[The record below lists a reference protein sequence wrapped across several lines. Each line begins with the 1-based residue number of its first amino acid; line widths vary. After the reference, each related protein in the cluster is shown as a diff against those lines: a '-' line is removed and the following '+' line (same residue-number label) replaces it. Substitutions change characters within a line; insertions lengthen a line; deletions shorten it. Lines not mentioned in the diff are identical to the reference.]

1 MEKKLPSK
9 KIEIES
15 HVLKVCKKNEQ
26 LPFINAFKF
35 EPPSAQEDYL
45 GVLVGIV
52 QIFDYSEN
60 SAYLPNLIS
69 QVIKKEYYSNRK
81 RSTEDSFEAALH
93 KVNLAL
99 TELAQHEVIQWL
111 GKTHAVIAAIANDE
125 IFFTQVG
132 GGKILLIRDQKIND
146 ISRGL
151 DDGEG
156 DGHPIKTFSNVS
168 SGKVIPNDKIIFV
181 NESAITCLGWE
192 NLKRHVKAFNS
203 SEFDNLISSTIELET
218 DNSALITINII
229 ESHPMVK
236 KITPKQGKKTN
247 PENKNEIN
255 FFGKKDDLKKEIAE
269 TKKPTTTSTI
279 NDNDVSLTPKANQTK
294 SIEDT
299 VGVIKQEIYIRGD
312 EENDIPKVKISEN
325 KLANLLKNTLGKL
338 SFLSLAFLKQKIGE
352 NLIFILK
359 KIKKKEMNQ
368 AVFNQVKKTA
378 NFSRKKFGKIL
389 DFSKNILSKIFSLS
403 KNTAFE
409 QGAFWKTKEIPSRI
423 NEIDSE
429 VKRMETL
436 KIQGRLEISKNF
448 FIAKNTTGLEKI
460 KIFKD
465 KLISNSNF
473 LFKKKNLLGKKGTKI
488 FFSLVGTI
496 TIIIALVV
504 IRSFW
509 QFIHKPLNNNIPTEN
524 QTENQITEST
534 QSKIE
539 FEVVEKLNSKVVN
552 TTILKDEIF
561 SLTEDGNFFSLD
573 LTNNAFKK
581 IDLDSNIPKSK
592 VIAAMPPLQLIFIV
606 SNRTVFSYSPVTK
619 KFFPNNIAI
628 PEDAIISS
636 ADTYLTYLYLLAE
649 NKKEIYQFPRA
660 QGGFGERK
668 VWLKQPLDMENP
680 KKIAISD
687 SILIADEFGTLEKYF
702 SGKKEKTF
710 NFEHQFLDPQEIFI
724 RPIPG
729 TENSLVL
736 AQKEGKIYQVNN
748 LGKIEKEYFNP
759 AFINTLGFDFYQ
771 KENAVYIFGD
781 DGTIMKARLL

>member
-1 MEKKLPSK
+1 MEKKSLSK
-9 KIEIES
+9 KIEFES

-45 GVLVGIV
+45 GILVGIV
-52 QIFDYSEN
+52 QIFDYSES

-81 RSTEDSFEAALH
+81 RSAEDSFESALH

-125 IFFTQVG
+125 IFFTQAG
-132 GGKILLIRDQKIND
+132 GGKILLIRDQKINE

-168 SGKVIPNDKIIFV
+168 SGKVIPNDKIIFA
-181 NESAITCLGWE
+181 NESAIDCLGWE
-192 NLKRHVKAFNS
+192 NLKRHAKAFNS
-203 SEFDNLISSTIELET
+203 SEFDNLISSTVELET
-218 DNSALITINII
+218 DNSALITINIF
-229 ESHPMVK
+229 ESRPLVK
-236 KITPKQGKKTN
+236 KITPEQEKEAN
-247 PENKNEIN
+247 LKNNDEIN
-255 FFGKKDDLKKEIAE
+255 FFGKKDDLKKEITE
-269 TKKPTTTSTI
+269 NKKLATTPTI
-279 NDNDVSLTPKANQTK
+279 NDNGNSLTPKVKQTK

-299 VGVIKQEIYIRGD
+299 VGTIKQEIYIKEN

-325 KLANLLKNTLGKL
+325 KLLDLLKNILEKL
-338 SFLSLAFLKQKIGE
+338 SFLNLAFLKQKIGE

-368 AVFNQVKKTA
+368 VIFNQVKKTA
-378 NFSRKKFGKIL
+378 DFSKKKFTKIL
-389 DFSKNILSKIFSLS
+389 DSSKNIPSRIFNFS
-403 KNTAFE
+403 KNTAFK
-409 QGAFWKTKEIPSRI
+409 QNAFWRTKETLSPISK
-423 NEIDSE
+423 NDSE
-429 VKRMETL
+429 IKRIEAP
-436 KIQGRLEISKNF
+436 KIQGRLEIAKNF
-448 FIAKNTTGLEKI
+448 FIAKNTTSLEKI
-460 KIFKD
+460 KTFKD
-465 KLISNSNF
+465 KLISNSDF

-488 FFSLVGTI
+488 FFSLIGTI
-496 TIIIALVV
+496 TIIVALVV
-504 IRSFW
+504 IKSFW
-509 QFIHKPLNNNIPTEN
+509 QFIHKPINNNIS
-524 QTENQITEST
+524 TENQIGNQIMEST

-539 FEVVEKLNSKVVN
+539 YEIVEKLNSKVIS

-573 LTNNAFKK
+573 LTNNDLKK
-581 IDLDSNIPKSK
+581 IDLDNNIPKSK
-592 VIAAMPPLQLIFIV
+592 VLASMPPLQLIFIV
-606 SNRTVFSYSPVTK
+606 SNQTVFSYSPVTK

-628 PEDAIISS
+628 PENSIISS

-687 SILIADEFGTLEKYF
+687 SILIADKFGALEKYF
-702 SGKKEKTF
+702 SGKKENAF
-710 NFEHQFLDPQEIFI
+710 NFDHQFSDPQEIFI

-729 TENSLVL
+729 TENSLIL
-736 AQKEGKIYQVNN
+736 AQKEGKIYQINN
-748 LGKIEKEYFNP
+748 QGKVEEEYFNP
-759 AFINTLGFDFYQ
+759 DFTNALGFDFYQ
-771 KENAVYIFGD
+771 KENAIYIFGE
-781 DGTIMKARLL
+781 DGAIMKARLQ